1 MWPHLEPGVE
11 AGGVEVGVPGPVAAP
26 PRPHVVGDEL
36 GDGGVPGEAQE
47 LLTPSLS
54 SPGLITTHLQ
64 HGGGG
69 LLRPGHHLLVLDQ
82 QHAARVAGA
91 QLGGG
96 HQVPGLVR
104 TLPGQQ
110 SFKRRFTKISHS
122 RRRPLLCGLLREG
135 SFEALLVTG
144 HLATEEH
151 AENLHHAR
159 LSLECL

>member
-11 AGGVEVGVPGPVAAP
+11 AGGVEVGVPGTVPAS

-47 LLTPSLS
+47 LITPSLS

-64 HGGGG
+64 HPGGG
-69 LLRPGHHLLVLDQ
+69 LLRPGDHLLVLDQ

-110 SFKRRFTKISHS
+110 SFKRSFIRRSHNHEQGPNYVDFS
-122 RRRPLLCGLLREG
+122 
-135 SFEALLVTG
+135 AKV
-144 HLATEEH
+144 
-151 AENLHHAR
+151 R
-159 LSLECL
+159 LKLY